1 MPESLTQASIDAH
14 SAVGRLVARRPREV
28 LAASLAACALLIAP
42 IAQLTVETDYE
53 VLWLPLSSE
62 TFQVKKRDV
71 EIFGSQ
77 PRPNSLLLRAVAAD
91 GAYETR
97 AAPFFRSVLPVA
109 WRLHQQVLHEVTDD
123 TGALGFD
130 DVCIRLPEMATRND
144 PADGSPCFLLTPFG
158 YWRGNGSRVVDE
170 ATSGAA
176 AATVL
181 RTEHARDEHGLRI
194 LREQVVMSSAH
205 ADGAG
210 GAIDDEARAVLLIY
224 PTQDVSEVGQ
234 AANQSSLAWEA
245 GFMAWAAE
253 AKAALD
259 AERKASGGPGVEIE
273 FMAWR
278 APNDAMDSVRLGCSA
293 PAAER
298 RPRV

>member
-14 SAVGRLVARRPREV
+14 SAVGRLVARRPRLV

-109 WRLHQQVLHEVTDD
+109 WRLHQQVLHEVTDGA
-123 TGALGFD
+123 GALGFD

-170 ATSGAA
+170 A
-176 AATVL
+176 
-181 RTEHARDEHGLRI
+181 
-194 LREQVVMSSAH
+194 
-205 ADGAG
+205 
-210 GAIDDEARAVLLIY
+210 
-224 PTQDVSEVGQ
+224 
-234 AANQSSLAWEA
+234 
-245 GFMAWAAE
+245 
-253 AKAALD
+253 
-259 AERKASGGPGVEIE
+259 ASGGSSSTSS
-273 FMAWR
+273 R
-278 APNDAMDSVRLGCSA
+278 TRS
-293 PAAER
+293 
-298 RPRV
+298 